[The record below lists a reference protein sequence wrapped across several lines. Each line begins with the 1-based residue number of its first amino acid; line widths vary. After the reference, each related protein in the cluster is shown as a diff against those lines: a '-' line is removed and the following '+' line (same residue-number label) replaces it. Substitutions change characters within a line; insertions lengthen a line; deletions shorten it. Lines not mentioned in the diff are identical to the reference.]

1 MKTITI
7 MRTLAVAAVL
17 TAGIGTT
24 AAATANEDPATTAP
38 AVVAPKADTAAAERP
53 TSVERQTGLLVE
65 AYGEHDG
72 APVAVYLYEN
82 TQYGNSLQVVLDPEQ
97 DLIGSID
104 QKAPFVVDGTVDV
117 TVDVQGRDVVLHGT
131 VADSGES
138 AKEVDPR
145 QDGGEQIIT
154 KGTHTALLADLALTI
169 DGVDVALE
177 AAPAFRYDLEVR
189 KVTLYG
195 R

>member
-1 MKTITI
+1 MKSINTL
-7 MRTLAVAAVL
+7 RALAVAAVL
-17 TAGIGTT
+17 TAGIGT
-24 AAATANEDPATTAP
+24 AANAANDSASTTP
-38 AVVAPKADTAAAERP
+38 TVVAPKASDTTTERTP
-53 TSVERQTGLLVE
+53 TSVEHQTGLLVE

-72 APVAVYLYEN
+72 TPVAVYLYEN
-82 TQYGNSLQVVLDPEQ
+82 TLYGNSLQVVLDAEQ
-97 DLIGSID
+97 DVIGSIE
-104 QKAPFVVDGTVDV
+104 QEAPFVVDGVVDV
-117 TVDVQGRDVVLHGT
+117 TVDVQGREVVLSGT

-154 KGTHTALLADLALTI
+154 KGTHTPLLADLTLTI

-177 AAPAFRYDLEVR
+177 AAPAFMYDLEVR